1 MATVT
6 IINARAGRDGEPK
19 RVGDHDVL
27 EFSVADSTKRGREE
41 VTTWYNIKVW
51 GNYAI
56 SLEGQV
62 RKGDQVS
69 VVGRLVERKYT
80 DRDGNARTSLDVS
93 ADQVHVPYRERE
105 QEQTGGRPPAG
116 RPKTEE
122 PDDNLPF

>member
-6 IINARAGRDGEPK
+6 IINARAGRDGELK
-19 RVGDHDVL
+19 RVGEHDVL

-56 SLEGQV
+56 SLDGQV

-69 VVGRLVERKYT
+69 VVGRLVERKYN
-80 DRDGNARTSLDVS
+80 DRDGNERTSLDVS

-105 QEQTGGRPPAG
+105 QQQAAHRPPAG
-116 RPKTEE
+116 RPKAEE
-122 PDDNLPF
+122 PVDTIPF